1 MIEDDLDDII
11 RNKFQGHEENY
22 DVNSWSSLLEK
33 MDQIDLNA
41 EESFDEVVKEKLTE
55 HQEQY
60 DQASWTQLSSKMDE
74 IYASADGAELGE
86 IKKKLET
93 HEESVIESHWQILKA
108 ELEALE
114 HRRYRLW
121 ITKSIEAVIILL
133 LLWTFTNFSP
143 IFAPE
148 QIAPSSIPLDYVLDD
163 SYDSEEFWASN
174 KALSPI
180 DEHTDGRSYDNVV
193 NGRDIVIVEDNIN
206 NTNENGG
213 FDDIIENIVSSSNG
227 TVLSGS
233 TGNLI
238 NLVRV
243 EIASDDIHL
252 SEITATERLEGSYG
266 DLVLLD
272 IGLISPFDVLLDHDH
287 PTSDLTTFDQPKDKS
302 YRHKNDGW
310 WFGANYS
317 ADINPVSYTHLRAHE
332 TVLDLVCRLLLEK
345 KK

>member
-22 DVNSWSSLLEK
+22 DANSWSSLLEK

-180 DEHTDGRSYDNVV
+180 DGNIDGRSYDNVV

-206 NTNENGG
+206 
-213 FDDIIENIVSSSNG
+213 
-227 TVLSGS
+227 LS
-233 TGNLI
+233 LI
-238 NLVRV
+238 H
-243 EIASDDIHL
+243 I
-252 SEITATERLEGSYG
+252 
-266 DLVLLD
+266 
-272 IGLISPFDVLLDHDH
+272 
-287 PTSDLTTFDQPKDKS
+287 
-302 YRHKNDGW
+302 
-310 WFGANYS
+310 
-317 ADINPVSYTHLRAHE
+317 
-332 TVLDLVCRLLLEK
+332 
-345 KK
+345 